1 MSEELQMI
9 TYNQIIDRLNYTE
22 DQRRT
27 QSVQYFVL
35 SESRKKCVFISFW

>member
-27 QSVQYFVL
+27 QSVQ
-35 SESRKKCVFISFW
+35 